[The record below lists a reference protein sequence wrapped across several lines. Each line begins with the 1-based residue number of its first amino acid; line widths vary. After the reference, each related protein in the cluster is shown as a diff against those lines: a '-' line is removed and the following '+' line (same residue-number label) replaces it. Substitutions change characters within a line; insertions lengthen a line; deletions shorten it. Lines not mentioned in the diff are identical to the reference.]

1 MSNPHEQAQS
11 GRWRHLEA
19 GDAGRIAIVAFGIF
33 GLSMTVLVLM
43 GFQPGW
49 ANGWPVSKHTVFAS
63 FVSIMLFLG
72 FVSLVTSVLIM
83 LCYGVQYFANYPFV
97 GWLTFLLALSLVIL
111 ATAAS
116 APGVYAIVHAAI
128 VQDWK

>member
-1 MSNPHEQAQS
+1 
-11 GRWRHLEA
+11 LEA
-19 GDAGRIAIVAFGIF
+19 GDAGRIAIVSFGIF
-33 GLSMTVLVLM
+33 GLSMTVLAGM

-49 ANGWPVSKHTVFAS
+49 ANGWPISKHTVFAL
-63 FVSIMLFLG
+63 FVTSMLFVG

-83 LCYGVQYFANYPFV
+83 LCYGVQYFADYPLV